1 MLEQE
6 VNNNDEE
13 ENCGNEEDEEKIETM
28 IIKLKNIQDEE

>member
-13 ENCGNEEDEEKIETM
+13 ENCDNEEDAEKIETM
-28 IIKLKNIQDEE
+28 IIKLRNIQDDE